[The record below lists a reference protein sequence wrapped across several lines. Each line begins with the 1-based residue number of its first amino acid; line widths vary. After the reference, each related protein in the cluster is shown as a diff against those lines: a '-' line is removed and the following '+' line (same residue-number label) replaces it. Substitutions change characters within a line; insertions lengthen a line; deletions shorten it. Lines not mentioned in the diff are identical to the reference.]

1 MGEFVDVSVR
11 SRELQ
16 VYVQNKR
23 VAVHGRSYEKHSWNV
38 EIEHYLSTFK
48 KKPGA
53 LAGSLAL
60 AGSHYL
66 KGLYMDYF
74 QSEPREFIDLLTYCR
89 GQMVSQEK
97 LEESLKR
104 LLGTGCKGVSVE
116 KLRALLG
123 NKPCVNPTREPE
135 DKISIKAKEQLAG
148 ITGLM
153 QKTNYNGHY
162 QQANN
167 SIQ

>member
-1 MGEFVDVSVR
+1 
-11 SRELQ
+11 
-16 VYVQNKR
+16 
-23 VAVHGRSYEKHSWNV
+23 V